1 MNKPLTPHGPGFSF
15 VDGFTP
21 GGTGGGTAWKY
32 LAPESPFFADHF
44 PGAPVMPAVLL
55 AECAAQ
61 AAGTVWMHASGHE
74 PGTPLFLASIER
86 FRVKSGVAPGATVRT
101 EVETMRQM
109 GKLAQFEV
117 HCFVDDAE
125 VAAGHLVLSMDN
137 HSASD
142 RSEKADRAPSQ
153 SPTAP

>member
-1 MNKPLTPHGPGFSF
+1 VNKPLTPHGPGFSF

-21 GGTGGGTAWKY
+21 AGSGSGTAWKH

-61 AAGTVWMHASGHE
+61 AAGTVWMHASGHN

-86 FRVKSGVAPGATVRT
+86 FRVKSGVAPGSTVRT
-101 EVETMRQM
+101 EVTTGRQM
-109 GKLAQFEV
+109 GQLAQFEV
-117 HCFVDDAE
+117 HCFVGDEE

-137 HSASD
+137 HPAGD
-142 RSEKADRAPSQ
+142 RSDKADRVNAPD
-153 SPTAP
+153 PAAP